1 MSKVHTRVKRREGLT
16 RRAKHYS
23 YFHPAAN
30 KSRPKTF
37 KTEAT
42 AKAWALSNG
51 LKEGQYN
58 LEKAKKGKKFKV
70 VMNGQDKNG
79 ANQKNNA

>member
-1 MSKVHTRVKRREGLT
+1 MSKIHTRVKRRFGLA
-16 RRAKHYS
+16 RRTGHYS
-23 YFHPAAN
+23 FFHPAS
-30 KSRPKTF
+30 KKRRPKTF
-37 KTEAT
+37 KTEAA
-42 AKAWALSNG
+42 AKAWAQSKG
-51 LKEGQYN
+51 LKEGQYS